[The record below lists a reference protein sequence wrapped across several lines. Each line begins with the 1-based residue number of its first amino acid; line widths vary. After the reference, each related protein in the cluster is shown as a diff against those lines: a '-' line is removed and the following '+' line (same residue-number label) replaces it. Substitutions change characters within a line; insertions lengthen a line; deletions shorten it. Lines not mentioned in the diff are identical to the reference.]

1 MPIVARSV
9 LRCVGRCDWE
19 TAEVW
24 PPLETVIFR
33 SGLPNCT
40 RTASCPALYRD
51 TADAPSLQLLQSA
64 KFIIAIPSAIGLAMR
79 SSRRQHLPLLP
90 LLRAYVGRGL
100 LSVDDLGR
108 LPSLGARFRAIQTAQ
123 SQFLSET
130 FVDGAGTDEFQAA
143 LLPFYE
149 ACVQPPLHGEVLCRR
164 AGMVRHALA
173 HLLRCPESLARK
185 AVRCLAADGPYHI
198 PGLGPAFWSALF
210 QGLDPLRHAGWT
222 PATVVGLHRLGLAR
236 WPAHADPGQVYQ
248 AILRAHGHLHGLE
261 PDLTGLHIDHFLTLA
276 ALMQGR
282 DLWSGA
288 VRLDGTGPGLDLQA
302 LLRQERVHLPLRRRL
317 KEQGRAL
324 EQARIALETALAGR
338 DGPGLAAALAV
349 ADPAGARRAP
359 LDWKTQGETL
369 TLWIGRLWESDDPY
383 ETLTAFW
390 HEDVLPGAGLWLP
403 AAVLH
408 LKDPRS
414 FLPWS
419 EEVRQG
425 YDRLDDSTDLDIPTV
440 QRYRLFNEG
449 AAWLRERHGM
459 HPLEVPAV
467 LAAVVPESSTSLAP
481 AGSIDGPARFGG
493 FCSDTFDF
501 LRELAQ
507 NNNRAWMANQRDR
520 YHFAVRQPLVELCR
534 ALAARYVE
542 PVLGGVHGWKLET
555 RPRHGQALTSVCKN
569 DYGRSQPYHTTLWI
583 TFYRQGQGGRR
594 EDVQFFVRL
603 DSTGLSYGL
612 RLGREAREAGRL
624 LRRHVQEHAE
634 DLFRALRQ
642 SGALGDCRFGT
653 AEDSAPGPLGSPAD
667 LRTWAAGKSLAAC
680 KTLPPGHPLLIS
692 DELVGDIL
700 LTFDRLLPAYAC
712 AVLADPL
719 PFLADRAGPLSGGGY
734 SAADFRRETSL
745 GEDWL
750 ARARS
755 LLELKPQLILQGV
768 PGTGKTHVAH
778 CLARLLT
785 QGRDEPM
792 RLVQFHPAY
801 TYEEF
806 VEGIRVKSVE
816 VNGRHDVIYP
826 VEPGLLCASR
836 QRPSAGPPSRTC

>member
-324 EQARIALETALAGR
+324 EQARIAHGNGSRRQGWTRPCG
-338 DGPGLAAALAV
+338 GPGGGR
-349 ADPAGARRAP
+349 PGRRHAGPRS
-359 LDWKTQGETL
+359 T
-369 TLWIGRLWESDDPY
+369 GRL
-383 ETLTAFW
+383 
-390 HEDVLPGAGLWLP
+390 
-403 AAVLH
+403 
-408 LKDPRS
+408 
-414 FLPWS
+414 
-419 EEVRQG
+419 
-425 YDRLDDSTDLDIPTV
+425 
-440 QRYRLFNEG
+440 
-449 AAWLRERHGM
+449 
-459 HPLEVPAV
+459 
-467 LAAVVPESSTSLAP
+467 
-481 AGSIDGPARFGG
+481 
-493 FCSDTFDF
+493 
-501 LRELAQ
+501 
-507 NNNRAWMANQRDR
+507 
-520 YHFAVRQPLVELCR
+520 
-534 ALAARYVE
+534 
-542 PVLGGVHGWKLET
+542 
-555 RPRHGQALTSVCKN
+555 
-569 DYGRSQPYHTTLWI
+569 
-583 TFYRQGQGGRR
+583 
-594 EDVQFFVRL
+594 
-603 DSTGLSYGL
+603 
-612 RLGREAREAGRL
+612 
-624 LRRHVQEHAE
+624 
-634 DLFRALRQ
+634 
-642 SGALGDCRFGT
+642 
-653 AEDSAPGPLGSPAD
+653 
-667 LRTWAAGKSLAAC
+667 
-680 KTLPPGHPLLIS
+680 
-692 DELVGDIL
+692 
-700 LTFDRLLPAYAC
+700 
-712 AVLADPL
+712 
-719 PFLADRAGPLSGGGY
+719 
-734 SAADFRRETSL
+734 
-745 GEDWL
+745 
-750 ARARS
+750 RAR
-755 LLELKPQLILQGV
+755 L
-768 PGTGKTHVAH
+768 
-778 CLARLLT
+778 
-785 QGRDEPM
+785 
-792 RLVQFHPAY
+792 
-801 TYEEF
+801 
-806 VEGIRVKSVE
+806 
-816 VNGRHDVIYP
+816 
-826 VEPGLLCASR
+826 
-836 QRPSAGPPSRTC
+836 